1 MATTQTSRR
10 TKAKKDR
17 DEFDAKFEAAL
28 DRKRLAKPAP
38 KVVQGTRSHAEP
50 VFTEDELNRQTRAFF
65 AETEE
70 QIRFY
75 SEHLGHDVMW
85 LQDWLKKWWWAWLVR
100 DMDCV
105 RNELCT
111 ADCTYK
117 DPVSFGRPLV
127 GIQEFID
134 YNDAFFD
141 AIPDWRYDPL
151 PGQLYI
157 NVSPNGDV
165 RLAARYIGT
174 GHWTKP
180 LRMYPFDKSAAALP
194 ATGAFMQAP
203 AVDRYHFNADGK
215 LFHGE
220 TLWDAFE
227 AMQMS
232 SVLPSDDS
240 LAFKVLMQAAG
251 VGALAARVRRNLPII
266 GG

>member
-1 MATTQTSRR
+1 MASTQTAKR
-10 TKAKKDR
+10 TRAKKD
-17 DEFDAKFEAAL
+17 DFEAKFQAAL
-28 DRKRLAKPAP
+28 DRKRLRTPAP
-38 KVVQGTRSHAEP
+38 EYVQGTRSHAEP
-50 VFTEDELNRQTRAFF
+50 VFSEDELNRQTHEFF
-65 AETEE
+65 LECEQ

-75 SEHLGHDVMW
+75 SEHLGHDIMW

-100 DMDCV
+100 DMECV
-105 RNELCT
+105 RTELCT

-117 DPVSFGRPLV
+117 DPVSFGRQLV
-127 GIQEFID
+127 GIDEFIA

-151 PGQLYI
+151 PGQIYI

-174 GHWTKP
+174 GHWDKP
-180 LRMYPFDKSAAALP
+180 LRMYPFTASAAALP

-215 LFHGE
+215 LCHGE

-240 LAFKVLMQAAG
+240 LAFKALMRAAG
-251 VGALAARVRRNLPII
+251 VGALANRLRSRLPII
-266 GG
+266 GR